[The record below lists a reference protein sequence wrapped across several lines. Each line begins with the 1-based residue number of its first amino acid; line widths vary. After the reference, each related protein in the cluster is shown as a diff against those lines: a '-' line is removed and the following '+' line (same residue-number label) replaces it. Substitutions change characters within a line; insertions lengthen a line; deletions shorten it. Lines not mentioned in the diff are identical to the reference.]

1 MARSRKTYRRIGSAG
16 FSAMEYIRLYQAPD
30 HLLEVHSSGY
40 TEAYRRYFFQDI
52 QAIFIEKTRWGKIA
66 NVVVSVCGAFF
77 LLLALVNGAG
87 WVAGAIIGG
96 FFGLF
101 FLINLI
107 AGPACAVFIQTAVQ
121 RQQLRPVT
129 RLRTARRL
137 LKRITP
143 FIEQAQG
150 TLSREELLGRLRGAR
165 LMPVTE
171 APVTSTAAPVEA
183 PPVIDE
189 PQSQ

>member
-1 MARSRKTYRRIGSAG
+1 MARSPKTYRRIGSAG

-30 HLLEVHSSGY
+30 HLLEVYSSGY
-40 TEAYRRYFFQDI
+40 TETYRRYFFQDI

-66 NVVVSVCGAFF
+66 NVVVGLCGLFF
-77 LLLALVNGAG
+77 LMLALLNGAG
-87 WVAGAIIGG
+87 WVASGIIGG

-101 FLINLI
+101 LLINSI
-107 AGPACAVFIQTAVQ
+107 AGPTCAVFIQTAVQ
-121 RQQLRPVT
+121 RQRLRPVT

-165 LMPVTE
+165 LMPATE
-171 APVTSTAAPVEA
+171 APVTSAAAPVEA
-183 PPVIDE
+183 PPVIDA